1 MLISDIEMPNED
13 GYSLIRTV
21 RALKDAEIGRI
32 PACCA
37 NGARRSGRPYTSPFR
52 RLSVAHTKPVEP
64 AELVLAISNLTSGVK
79 KLKRSAEG

>member
-1 MLISDIEMPNED
+1 MPNED

-32 PACCA
+32 PAVA
-37 NGARRSGRPYTSPFR
+37 LTAHAGAADRMRA
-52 RLSVAHTKPVEP
+52 LSEGFQLHIPKPVEP